1 MPALI
6 VENCA
11 AKIMIFSVENNF
23 FGKNMFKISTFS
35 FFLLLFRG
43 KSLYLHAF
51 FEIKTINNNFMVN
64 TLVHPIKKTITLSD
78 GRTITLETGKVAKQ
92 ADGAVELRM
101 GGTMLLATVCTARE
115 VTPGTDFMPLTVEYK
130 EKYASAGRF
139 PGGFTK
145 REGKASDY
153 EILTSRLI
161 DRVLRPLFPSNYH
174 AETFVNVTLYSSDK
188 VNQPDALAG
197 LAASAAMAVSGI
209 PFEGPISEVRVV
221 RINGEFIIDPTF
233 EQMKQADMDLMVGA
247 TYDNIMMVEG
257 EMNEVSE
264 SDLIDALKAA
274 HSAIR
279 EHCLVQKELME
290 AVGKPVMEY
299 CHEVNDEELRADVK
313 AKCYQPAYDIARSG
327 NRNKHEREAAFEAI
341 CEGYI
346 EALPDEKKEDE
357 EYTGMIK
364 RYFHDVE
371 REAMRRCVLDEGKRL
386 DGRALNEV
394 RPIWIEPDYV
404 PGPHGSAIFTRG
416 ETQALVTCTLGT
428 KLDEKMVDDVLRQG
442 YDKFLLHYNFPP
454 FSTGEAKAQ
463 RGVGRREIGHGHLAW
478 RALKPMI
485 PADFPYT
492 VRVVS
497 DILES
502 NGSSSM
508 ATVCGGCL
516 ALRDA
521 GVPLIRPV
529 SGVAMGLIKDEDSDK
544 YAVLT
549 DILGDEDH
557 LGDMDFK
564 VTGTE
569 KGITATQMDIKC
581 NGLSYEILEK
591 ALMQAKEG
599 RAHILA
605 KILEAQPEN
614 RPDLKDH
621 APRMVAFDIDKSFI
635 GAVIGPGGKIIQG
648 IQEETGAT
656 VTIDESDGVGH
667 VAVSSA
673 DKASIDAAVAKIKAI
688 VALPEVGEVYT
699 GPVKTIQT
707 FGAFVEFMPGKEGLL
722 HISEIDWKRFETM
735 EETGI
740 KEGDVV
746 TVKLLEIDQKTGKF
760 RLSMRALKEKPEGY
774 EERPARAPRGER
786 PERPRRDRGER
797 PERGDRRP
805 RRGEG
810 NDRPDFR
817 GGI

>member
-1 MPALI
+1 
-6 VENCA
+6 
-11 AKIMIFSVENNF
+11 
-23 FGKNMFKISTFS
+23 
-35 FFLLLFRG
+35 
-43 KSLYLHAF
+43 
-51 FEIKTINNNFMVN
+51 MVN
-64 TLVHPIKKTITLSD
+64 NLVNPIKKTITLSD
-78 GRTITLETGKVAKQ
+78 GRTITLETGKEAKQ

-101 GGTMLLATVCTARE
+101 GGTMLLATVCTART

-161 DRVLRPLFPSNYH
+161 DRCLRPLFPGNYH

-188 VNQPDALAG
+188 ENQPDALAG

-221 RINGEFIIDPTF
+221 RINGQYVIDPTF
-233 EQMKQADMDLMVGA
+233 EQMKEADMDLMVGA

-257 EMNEVSE
+257 EMEEASE
-264 SDLIDALKAA
+264 QDMLGALKAA
-274 HSAIR
+274 HEAIKV
-279 EHCLVQKELME
+279 HCQVQKELME

-299 CHEVNDEELRADVK
+299 CHETNDEELKQQCHDF
-313 AKCYQPAYDIARSG
+313 CYQPCYDIAKSG
-327 NRNKHEREAAFEAI
+327 NKNKHEREAAFEEVQTNFIAS
-341 CEGYI
+341 
-346 EALPDEKKEDE
+346 LPAEKQEDE
-357 EYTGMIK
+357 EVLGMVA

-371 REAMRRCVLDEGKRL
+371 REAMRRCVLDEGTRL

-394 RPIWIEPDYV
+394 RPIWIEPDYI

-428 KLDEKMVDDVLRQG
+428 KEDEKMVDDVLRRD

-478 RALKPMI
+478 RAVKGMI
-485 PADFPYT
+485 PKDFPYT

-508 ATVCGGCL
+508 ASTCGATL
-516 ALRDA
+516 AMRDA
-521 GVPLIRPV
+521 GIQMIRPV
-529 SGVAMGLIKDEDSDK
+529 SGIAMGLIKDENGPK
-544 YAVLT
+544 YAVLS

-591 ALMQAKEG
+591 ALLQAKEG
-599 RAHILA
+599 RAHILSCM
-605 KILEAQPEN
+605 LQAQPEA
-614 RPDLKDH
+614 REDLKPH
-621 APRMVAFDIDKSFI
+621 APRMVAFDIDKEFI

-648 IQEETGAT
+648 IQEETGA
-656 VTIDESDGVGH
+656 VVSIDESDGKGH

-673 DKASIDAAVAKIKAI
+673 NKASIDAAVAKIKAI
-688 VALPEVGEVYT
+688 VAIPEEGEIYT
-699 GPVKTIQT
+699 GPVKNIQS
-707 FGAFVEFMPGKEGLL
+707 FGAFVEFMPGKDGLL

-740 KEGDVV
+740 KEGDIL
-746 TVKLLEIDQKTGKF
+746 TVKLLEIDKKTGKY
-760 RLSMRALKEKPEGY
+760 RLSAKALKEKPEGY
-774 EERPARAPRGER
+774 VEPESRPRREERSDRPRREDR
-786 PERPRRDRGER
+786 QERPRRDNGNNPFREAF
-797 PERGDRRP
+797 GDRQRRDDRP
-805 RRGEG
+805 RRE
-810 NDRPDFR
+810 DRPRRDNNN
-817 GGI
+817 GNQE